1 MPVRVFSRF
10 ASFASLFMLA
20 SLQGKPGV
28 DPRKEPLSGPRAAV
42 EVAGRY
48 ETDTFR
54 IGAKLY
60 TNRTFVVAECPA
72 WLRGLTFVR
81 NEIEHTHFR
90 CTKPGIATLLTPDP
104 TVGGSTTQAKQLEH
118 VGFVQILKPELFQL
132 FGDRDIDRVRIYQ
145 KALAAG
151 EQLPMRKW
159 VVLLGA
165 EVAGELEL
173 PPPKPWSE
181 NKGEL
186 LYNGIRLPKAWPPRN
201 MDPRNEGPM
210 PVPYLGSPPEVV
222 PIDVG
227 RQFLVDDFLIEQT
240 SLERRFHLATKYE
253 GNPVLKPE
261 TQWELKGGLGN
272 AAACPKGGG
281 VWWDAGKQR
290 FRMWYEAGWIGSVCY
305 AESKDGIHWERVNQ
319 DIDPATN
326 RVLPGKIH
334 VDSWTVFPDYDTDDP
349 KQRWKL
355 FARGPGGAM
364 GPAQCFVSADGI
376 HWGEPVLTGPT
387 GDRSTM
393 FYNPFRKQWVYSLR
407 SGSRGRSRHYWEHRD
422 FIAGAKWSEFDFS
435 MADDSPFFWCGADR
449 LDPPDPV
456 IKRKCQLY
464 NLDAVGYESLM
475 LGMFEIHRGP
485 PNGVCAKQG
494 LPKITELSLAYSRD
508 GYHWQRPDRRAFI
521 PATRTDTWDR
531 GYVQSVGGICTIQG
545 DKLWFYYTG
554 FRGDPGRTHS
564 DPMRSG
570 MYDNGSTG
578 IAFLRRD
585 GFAGMVAGEKPGT
598 LLTRPLQ
605 FAGQYL
611 FVNADCPAGELRV
624 AVLTADGKP
633 IASHALADCVPVQ
646 TDSTLQRVVWRN
658 ARTLAALQGKPVRF
672 RFHLRNGE
680 LFAFW
685 VSDSEDGRS
694 NGYIAGG
701 GPGYSGFK
709 DTVGVKALQAGR
721 RR

>member
-1 MPVRVFSRF
+1 MAIPSFPRF
-10 ASFASLFMLA
+10 AAFVFLLTLA
-20 SLQGKPGV
+20 NTQGGPKMP
-28 DPRKEPLSGPRAAV
+28 PRKEPLPGPRATV

-48 ETDTFR
+48 ETGTFR
-54 IGAKLY
+54 VGAKLY
-60 TNRTFVVAECPA
+60 TNRAYGVAEAPE
-72 WLRGLTFVR
+72 WLQGLTFVR

-90 CTKPGIATLLTPDP
+90 CTKAGIVTLLTPDP
-104 TVGGSTTQAKQLEH
+104 TVGGSTTQAKQLEYM
-118 VGFVQILKPELFQL
+118 GFVQIVKPELFQL
-132 FGDRDIDRVRIYQ
+132 FGKKDIDQVRIYQ

-151 EQLPMRKW
+151 DELPMRKW

-165 EVAGELEL
+165 EVAGEFKL

-181 NKGEL
+181 NQGEL

-201 MDPRNEGPM
+201 MDPRDEGPM
-210 PVPYLGSPPEVV
+210 PVPYLAAPPRVV

-227 RQFLVDDFLIEQT
+227 RQLFVDDFLVAET
-240 SLERRFHLATKYE
+240 NMERQFHLATKYE

-261 TQWELKGGLGN
+261 MPWEINAPRN

-281 VWWDAGKQR
+281 VWWDAGRQR

-305 AESKDGIHWERVNQ
+305 AESADGLRWERVTQ
-319 DIDPATN
+319 DVDPGTN
-326 RVLPGKIH
+326 RVLPASYH
-334 VDSWTVFPDYDTDDP
+334 VDSWTVFPDYDTADAS
-349 KQRWKL
+349 QRWKL
-355 FARGPGGAM
+355 FVRGPGGNIP
-364 GPAQCFVSADGI
+364 GDSFVSADGI
-376 HWGEPVLTGPT
+376 HWGKPVKTGPT

-407 SGSRGRSRHYWEHRD
+407 SSSRGRSRHYWEHSD
-422 FIAGAKWSEFDFS
+422 FIAGTKWGKFDLF

-485 PNGVCAKQG
+485 PNNICAKQG

-508 GYHWQRPDRRAFI
+508 GFHWDRPDRRAFI
-521 PATRTDTWDR
+521 PATRRDTWDR

-545 DKLWFYYTG
+545 DRLWFYYTG
-554 FRGDPGRTHS
+554 FRGDPGRTHP
-564 DPMRSG
+564 DQMKSG
-570 MYDNGSTG
+570 MYDNASTG

-585 GFAGMVAGEKPGT
+585 GFAGMTAGEEVGT

-605 FAGQYL
+605 FTGEYL
-611 FVNADCPAGELRV
+611 FVNANCPKGELRV
-624 AVLTADGKP
+624 EVLDAAGKP
-633 IASHALADCVPVQ
+633 TPGLALADCVPVRM
-646 TDSTLQRVVWRN
+646 DSTLRRVVWRD
-658 ARTLAALQGKPVRF
+658 ARSLASLRGKPARF
-672 RFHLRNGE
+672 RFQLTNGE

-709 DTVGVKALQAGR
+709 DTVGVKALQAAGMH
-721 RR
+721 